1 MYAYVL
7 CRLDIAY
14 AITTLAKFSIAPN
27 IEHYRALKRLAVY
40 LRQTIDWGIIFWRP
54 TPNPDLPRVP
64 FRLVV
69 ADPTLPVVPFPS
81 SYFEP
86 GTYVDAS
93 LGNCPLKMASTTGYT
108 STMAGGAV
116 AYRSKTQPIT
126 AQNVSEAELVAA
138 NAAGKVVRYLRMV
151 LNDLG
156 FPVQGPS
163 PIWEDNDSVVK
174 IVNHDRPTPRSRHIA
189 IRYFGLQQW
198 CELEE
203 LILIHISGKI
213 NPSDALTKALGW
225 MLHEHHVRFLLG
237 HYGFC
242 PHPPAPGSDIS

>member
-116 AYRSKTQPIT
+116 AHRSKTQPIT
-126 AQNVSEAELVAA
+126 AQNISEA
-138 NAAGKVVRYLRMV
+138 
-151 LNDLG
+151 
-156 FPVQGPS
+156 
-163 PIWEDNDSVVK
+163 
-174 IVNHDRPTPRSRHIA
+174 
-189 IRYFGLQQW
+189 
-198 CELEE
+198 
-203 LILIHISGKI
+203 
-213 NPSDALTKALGW
+213 
-225 MLHEHHVRFLLG
+225 
-237 HYGFC
+237 
-242 PHPPAPGSDIS
+242 